1 MSFSNAHTQSNSIDG
16 IDNDNNYLGEYLND
30 SFDKNNFSYNQES
43 NIPFLGNNSPQ
54 FGLNNIFEE
63 NNSDSHQKS
72 HSQNKEVEKS
82 PNQDNCNCNN
92 PKSYINNPQKNSE
105 SNHTNKL
112 NKKTKRNEPHTKY
125 AENNIVRKFKIYLKN
140 TLFEKIN
147 SEIQKI
153 AIPKNI
159 ISINIDGKEY
169 NVDKLLAINKS
180 QIINTNV
187 VENLKFLNT
196 QLKDIFSVEISKKF
210 KNYPFNYNKL
220 VIEKL
225 YQDNLTNVTCI
236 LDKTFLECLKYFR
249 KDKDVFDNE
258 EYSCLN
264 GIEKNFE
271 EIPKNFRKEGHDD
284 KYIYMVIDLINNF
297 EIIYENK
304 MPRKK

>member
-1 MSFSNAHTQSNSIDG
+1 MSFSNAHTQSNSING

-30 SFDKNNFSYNQES
+30 CFNGNNFSYNQG
-43 NIPFLGNNSPQ
+43 INSPQ

-92 PKSYINNPQKNSE
+92 PKSYINNLQKNSE

-147 SEIQKI
+147 SEIK
-153 AIPKNI
+153 KNT

-169 NVDKLLAINKS
+169 NVDKLLAINKN

-210 KNYPFNYNKL
+210 KHYPLNYNKL
-220 VIEKL
+220 VIKKL